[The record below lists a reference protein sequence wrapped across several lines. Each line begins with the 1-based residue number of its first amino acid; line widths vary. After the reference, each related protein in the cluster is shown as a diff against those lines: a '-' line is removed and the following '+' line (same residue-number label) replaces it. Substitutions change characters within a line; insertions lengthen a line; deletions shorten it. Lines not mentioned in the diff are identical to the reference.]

1 MEVAF
6 ALIIVEETHPVVACE
21 TVWTFPGGRGGIK
34 MHVQWRIPASGS
46 WLFLRGFV
54 DDNKLGGGSTFL
66 EEVAGKTIVRN
77 ARRKS
82 PPGKQIRCI
91 LAMVIWWKIVPS
103 DLGLD
108 FAETFP
114 M

>member
-1 MEVAF
+1 MA
-6 ALIIVEETHPVVACE
+6 
-21 TVWTFPGGRGGIK
+21 
-34 MHVQWRIPASGS
+34 
-46 WLFLRGFV
+46 LRGFV
-54 DDNKLGGGSTFL
+54 DDNKLRGGSTFL

-108 FAETFP
+108 FVETFP
-114 M
+114 CDFSIVLNYLMQIRVSEATLKLQ